1 MSRWMRDQ
9 KLYFQW
15 GILGG
20 GAEDEMWRFLRRLA
34 ILS

>member
-1 MSRWMRDQ
+1 MRDQ
-9 KLYFQW
+9 KFYFQW
-15 GILGG
+15 GIFFFG